1 MSCTRG
7 DGRLEG
13 LLNEGPEG
21 FRGRK
26 VMRKSNW
33 EYVHTYLWIF
43 TRKSLTVPVEAD
55 NITAY
60 PCSPEERKLWTSR
73 MYGP

>member
-33 EYVHTYLWIF
+33 EYVHTYSMGIYEKILD
-43 TRKSLTVPVEAD
+43 S
-55 NITAY
+55 
-60 PCSPEERKLWTSR
+60 TS
-73 MYGP
+73 GG